1 MIDLHAHILPGI
13 DDGPQSLEDSLEMA
27 RLAAADGIT
36 TIVATPHLFRR
47 KSVDLS
53 ALNRPGDIRQAVD
66 RFNEQ
71 LEEAEIALTVLPGCE
86 VPLFPEIIKF
96 IDEEQILTIN
106 DGHRYICLE
115 LPDSVIPPATEE
127 IIFELSSRGLTP
139 IITHP
144 ERNPVLFDMPQ
155 KLQRF
160 LALGCLS
167 QITARSLMR
176 GFGWRVSRF
185 TKKLVRNGWV
195 HLMATDAHS
204 VAHRPP
210 VMGQALK
217 KLSKIVGGSRAWDM
231 VATIPEHIIKGER
244 LF

>member
-1 MIDLHAHILPGI
+1 MEDGPRCLSALPLSALGPSFRKKIKEPIPHLIDLHAHILPGI

-71 LEEAEIALTVLPGCE
+71 LAEAEITLTVLPGCE
-86 VPLFPEIIKF
+86 VPLFPDIIKF

-115 LPDSVIPPATEE
+115 LPDSVRFACGFSKTGKCPSIFWSPRKIREVPATIRPEVYRYKAL
-127 IIFELSSRGLTP
+127 LSG
-139 IITHP
+139 
-144 ERNPVLFDMPQ
+144 
-155 KLQRF
+155 
-160 LALGCLS
+160 
-167 QITARSLMR
+167 SL
-176 GFGWRVSRF
+176 
-185 TKKLVRNGWV
+185 
-195 HLMATDAHS
+195 
-204 VAHRPP
+204 
-210 VMGQALK
+210 
-217 KLSKIVGGSRAWDM
+217 
-231 VATIPEHIIKGER
+231 
-244 LF
+244 